1 MSMQGVRQ
9 ESGFSYVEVLISV
22 VLIGILLFP
31 AMDALRI
38 GIDSVDHQTRLQ
50 NQRERVQNIMET
62 LMAESFNNLLT
73 AAEDA
78 GDAYTISDTYS
89 EPSGTE
95 DRVVVYLGLY
105 DPTNTSDPLIVID
118 LDLDLDGNSFTGDS
132 ADMLWLKVAVE
143 NSQTIFLEALRLR

>member
-1 MSMQGVRQ
+1 MNMQRVRQ

-38 GIDSVDHQTRLQ
+38 GIESVDHQTRLQ

-62 LMAESFNNLLT
+62 LMAESYNSLLA
-73 AAEDA
+73 AAEAA
-78 GDAYTISDTYS
+78 GDASTISDTYS
-89 EPSGTE
+89 EASGTD